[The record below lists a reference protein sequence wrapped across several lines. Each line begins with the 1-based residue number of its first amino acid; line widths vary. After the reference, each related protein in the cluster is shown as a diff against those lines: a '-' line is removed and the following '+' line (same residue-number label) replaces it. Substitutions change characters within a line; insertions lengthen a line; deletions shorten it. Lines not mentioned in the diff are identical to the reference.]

1 MQFVYST
8 LKQYTSRASK
18 YGLLVLI
25 ISLVALGGMLVGG
38 STSPPDTFKLTDA
51 TTTESTGK
59 RLKPKP
65 GFELVEK
72 GQNTVVARRRSSS
85 TESVDKRVCECS
97 PKPAGGF
104 QCTYGMEDGVAV
116 CGGGQNS
123 SACCKWVSVK

>member
-1 MQFVYST
+1 MQFGYST

-18 YGLLVLI
+18 YVLLGLI
-25 ISLVALGGMLVGG
+25 ISLFALGGLLVGG
-38 STSPPDTFKLTDA
+38 STSPQDKFKLTDA

-97 PKPAGGF
+97 PKPPGGF
-104 QCTYGMEDGVAV
+104 QCTYGMEDDVAV
-116 CGGGQNS
+116 CGSQNS
-123 SACCKWVSVK
+123 DACCKWVSVK